1 MYPYRL
7 LLVDDDPLMLT
18 IAQAHLLALG
28 VEHCDAVKNGFDAV
42 QAMKKP
48 GEAYDLVISDISMP
62 EMDGVQLIVALA
74 EQGYKGWIA
83 IMSSQDMAVCR
94 ATIGIAESY
103 HMRFAGLC
111 RKPVTRQMLLEFL
124 KAVKAGNNHGT
135 PGFANKIHELSKDE
149 LAAALDENRLKPFYQ
164 PLVDMQSG
172 DIVGAEALARII
184 ATDGTVIPPFAF
196 IESAERHD
204 LLGDL
209 TRRMFSAVLEDMRE
223 ISRHRASFNLALNWD
238 PKLLEQ
244 KTLPDE
250 LQQMC
255 RDKGIS
261 PTQITLEITETTAF
275 EASSLILEVL
285 VRLRLKGFGVA
296 VDDYGTG
303 YSNLDRLKNM
313 PFSKLKIDQS
323 FVRKSVEDNFSVVSV
338 QTAVHLAQELCIPT
352 VVEGVEEETHWSLMK
367 ACGATQ
373 AQGYLI
379 SRPIPIENF
388 ITWACDCDWQFSP
401 SSDKTV
407 ERNRRK
413 KIA

>member
-1 MYPYRL
+1 MNSYRL

-18 IAQAHLLALG
+18 IARAHLLGLG
-28 VEHCDAVKNGFDAV
+28 VEHCDVAQDGFDAL
-42 QAMKKP
+42 QTMKAS
-48 GEAYDLVISDISMP
+48 GNSHNLVICDINMP
-62 EMDGVQLIVALA
+62 KMDGVELIAALA
-74 EQGYKGWIA
+74 EQGYRGWVA
-83 IMSSQDMAVCR
+83 IISSQDKAVCR
-94 ATIGIAESY
+94 AAVGIAESY
-103 HMRFAGLC
+103 GMHFAGIG
-111 RKPVTRQMLLEFL
+111 RKPVTRHMLAGFL
-124 KAVKAGNNHGT
+124 DTMAAGLKRKT
-135 PGFANKIHELSKDE
+135 PGFANRIEELSKQD
-149 LAAALDENRLKPFYQ
+149 LVAALDENRLKPYYQ
-164 PLVDMQSG
+164 PIVDMQTG
-172 DIVGAEALARII
+172 DVVGAEALARII
-184 ATDGTVIPPFAF
+184 AADGTIIPPFAF
-196 IESAERHD
+196 IGSAEKHF

-209 TRRMFSAVLEDMRE
+209 TRKMFVAVLDDMSS
-223 ISRHRASFNLALNWD
+223 ISNRRPSFNLAINWD

-255 RDKGIS
+255 KDKGIS

-379 SRPIPIENF
+379 SRPVAF
-388 ITWACDCDWQFSP
+388 AQFMAWANECEWQFSP
-401 SSDKTV
+401 PSDKSV

-413 KIA
+413 MMA